1 VLSGPFPGPL
11 LGLII
16 ATVGTTPPLAATVS
30 QVAPGYVYKGTINFI
45 GPEQPLPPEEVGL
58 VVVGA
63 VVLGA
68 LVVGALV
75 EGAVPDAGYVNA
87 ATQIVTYESST
98 SGFANSQNP
107 SYATCETKDKF
118 AMITYGGS
126 SSTMQSAI
134 SAAKSKGYYGWVYV
148 TDTGATGATYNS
160 LPSFYTA
167 EANYIASLN

>member
-1 VLSGPFPGPL
+1 VLSGPLPGPL

-75 EGAVPDAGYVNA
+75 EGAEVGDFV
-87 ATQIVTYESST
+87 V
-98 SGFANSQNP
+98 
-107 SYATCETKDKF
+107 
-118 AMITYGGS
+118 
-126 SSTMQSAI
+126 
-134 SAAKSKGYYGWVYV
+134 
-148 TDTGATGATYNS
+148 GALVLGAEVGAFVVGALVLGAEVGALVG
-160 LPSFYTA
+160 LPGLGLRV
-167 EANYIASLN
+167 AS